1 MKKILLMSVIALSLV
16 GASCCSNNSNSTNN
30 SSAKSSKTTQKKH
43 WDKKKDQK
51 LAKEMD
57 KYGKKKSQ
65 PIPNMMV
72 KTSFLLQQIVFIQM
86 PLRKIL
92 LS

>member
-16 GASCCSNNSNSTNN
+16 GASGCSNNSNSTNN
-30 SSAKSSKTTQKKH
+30 SSAKSPKTTQKKH

-57 KYGKKKSQ
+57 KYGKKKS
-65 PIPNMMV
+65 
-72 KTSFLLQQIVFIQM
+72 KTYT
-86 PLRKIL
+86 KYDGKNK
-92 LS
+92 LSTSANRVY

>member
-16 GASCCSNNSNSTNN
+16 GASGCSNNSNSTNN

-57 KYGKKKSQ
+57 NMSPGKR
-65 PIPNMMV
+65 N
-72 KTSFLLQQIVFIQM
+72 LQLV
-86 PLRKIL
+86 LWG
-92 LS
+92 

>member
-1 MKKILLMSVIALSLV
+1 MEEKEKHYMKKILLMSVIALSLV
-16 GASCCSNNSNSTNN
+16 GASGCSNNSNSTNN

-57 KYGKKKSQ
+57 KYGKNKSQ
-65 PIPNMMV
+65 TYTKYDGKN
-72 KTSFLLQQIVFIQM
+72 KLSTSANRVY
-86 PLRKIL
+86 
-92 LS
+92 